1 MKKNN
6 NTICFWGI
14 ALLITLMLSV
24 SNLSAQVIQPY
35 VKKQLSPADKKLFEK
50 LTKCNNES
58 VWGVLTGMGYTNVFT
73 DELKMNLHPELR
85 MVGRARTVHVIP
97 YRKDILKTP
106 DWVKKLGGDNVI
118 YLTFQAAE
126 ETQVGDIL
134 VIDAGGICTAG
145 NLGDQMFYRFLA
157 QGLGGMVVN
166 GAIRDMDEIWKANC
180 PIYIKAAI
188 AMHAGPIMTVGY
200 QTPVNIGGAVVNP
213 GDILLGDREG
223 IVVVPAEAA
232 EEVAKK
238 AYLQTVEEAFYR
250 ELLKQGRSL
259 IGLHPPDEE
268 TQKLWEEY
276 KKTHPVE

>member
-1 MKKNN
+1 MKKHK
-6 NTICFWGI
+6 NTIRSWGI
-14 ALLITLMLSV
+14 TLFSMVILSV
-24 SNLSAQVIQPY
+24 CNLSAQVIQPY
-35 VKKQLSPADKKLFEK
+35 VKKQLTPADKKLFEK
-50 LTKCNNES
+50 LAKCNNES
-58 VWGVLTGMGYTNVFT
+58 VWGALTGMGYTNVFT
-73 DELKMNLHPELR
+73 NELKMNLHPELR
-85 MVGRARTVHVIP
+85 MVGRARTIHVVP

-180 PIYIKAAI
+180 PIYIKAAV

-200 QTPVNIGGAVVNP
+200 QTPVNISGAVVNP

-223 IVVVPAEAA
+223 IVVVPAEAV